1 MRLLAVLAIVAFAPA
16 ISLAQ
21 SAGEVERCFQNPGAC
36 SQGGGGGGGTAAQA
50 PPPAPAPAPA
60 PSGGGGHATTRPTA
74 PAPDYTTVL
83 QSPDPDRRKIQES
96 LRTLDKYN
104 GPIDGNLQSD
114 ATIKAIQDWQKGRGT
129 NPVGKLTPQEAQQL
143 NAEAARTPI
152 RRVDPS
158 TQTATA
164 PATPTPLQPPPPQ
177 KSNADALKD
186 LQARLAERR
195 KAAEPKAEA
204 ATQSLI
210 RDLKAY
216 VAADGKGVA
225 GDQFADFAKW
235 YADTKAA
242 GRTVGEIAR
251 VIDDYGDAKA
261 GAAVA
266 SEVLIETK
274 KGASNHSQCLVFAW
288 VEGTPRKDPK
298 VFSCDDVAGVE
309 KWKTDQ
315 SLKSAWR

>member
-1 MRLLAVLAIVAFAPA
+1 MAEGPRH
-16 ISLAQ
+16 Q
-21 SAGEVERCFQNPGAC
+21 SGRQADAAGGA
-36 SQGGGGGGGTAAQA
+36 AAQRRGRA
-50 PPPAPAPAPA
+50 HADPARRSLDAD
-60 PSGGGGHATTRPTA
+60 G
-74 PAPDYTTVL
+74 
-83 QSPDPDRRKIQES
+83 DRA
-96 LRTLDKYN
+96 
-104 GPIDGNLQSD
+104 GD
-114 ATIKAIQDWQKGRGT
+114 ADA
-129 NPVGKLTPQEAQQL
+129 L
-143 NAEAARTPI
+143 AA
-152 RRVDPS
+152 
-158 TQTATA
+158 AA
-164 PATPTPLQPPPPQ
+164 

-204 ATQSLI
+204 AAQSLI

-225 GDQFADFAKW
+225 GEQFADFAKW

-242 GRTVGEIAR
+242 GRTVGEIAP

-274 KGASNHSQCLVFAW
+274 KGASNQSQCLVFAW
-288 VEGTPRKDPK
+288 IEGNPRKNPQ

>member
-1 MRLLAVLAIVAFAPA
+1 MRFLAVLAIAAFAPA
-16 ISLAQ
+16 IALAQ
-21 SAGEVERCFQNPGAC
+21 SAGEVERCFQNPAAC
-36 SQGGGGGGGTAAQA
+36 AQGGGGGGGTAAQA
-50 PPPAPAPAPA
+50 P
-60 PSGGGGHATTRPTA
+60 SGGGGGHATTRPAA
-74 PAPDYTTVL
+74 PAPAADYTTVL
-83 QSPDPDRRKIQES
+83 QGSDPDRRKIQES

-114 ATIKAIQDWQKGRGT
+114 ATVKAIQEWQKGRGT

-143 NAEAARTPI
+143 NADAARTPI

-164 PATPTPLQPPPPQ
+164 PSTPTPLQPSA

-195 KAAEPKAEA
+195 KTAEPKAEA
-204 ATQSLI
+204 AAQSLI

-216 VAADGKGVA
+216 VASDGKGVA
-225 GDQFADFAKW
+225 GDQFAGFAKW
-235 YADTKAA
+235 YADTKAD
-242 GRTVGEIAR
+242 GRTVGEIAP

-274 KGASNHSQCLVFAW
+274 KGTNNQSQCLVFAW
-288 VEGTPRKDPK
+288 IEGSPRKNPQ

-315 SLKSAWR
+315 SLRSAWR

>member
-1 MRLLAVLAIVAFAPA
+1 MRIIAILAIAVFAPTV
-16 ISLAQ
+16 SLAQ
-21 SAGEVERCFQNPGAC
+21 SAGEVERCFQNPAAC
-36 SQGGGGGGGTAAQA
+36 ASGGGGAAAQA
-50 PPPAPAPAPA
+50 PP
-60 PSGGGGHATTRPTA
+60 GGGQAATRPAA

-83 QSPDPDRRKIQES
+83 QSPEPDRRKIQES

-114 ATIKAIQDWQKGRGT
+114 ATIRAIQDWQKGRGT

-158 TQTATA
+158 TQAATA
-164 PATPTPLQPPPPQ
+164 PATPTPLRPSA
-177 KSNADALKD
+177 KSNTDALKE

-216 VAADGKGVA
+216 VAADGKGAA
-225 GDQFADFAKW
+225 GDQFAGFAKW
-235 YADTKAA
+235 YAEVKAD
-242 GRTVGEIAR
+242 GRTVGEIAP

-266 SEVLIETK
+266 SEVLLETK
-274 KGASNHSQCLVFAW
+274 KGASNQSQCLVFAW
-288 VEGTPRKDPK
+288 IEGSPRKNPQ

>member
-1 MRLLAVLAIVAFAPA
+1 MRILAVLAVLAFAPA
-16 ISLAQ
+16 VSLAQ

-36 SQGGGGGGGTAAQA
+36 AQGGGGGGGTAAQA
-50 PPPAPAPAPA
+50 PA
-60 PSGGGGHATTRPTA
+60 PSGGGGGGGHATTRPAA

-164 PATPTPLQPPPPQ
+164 PATPTPLQPAP

-225 GDQFADFAKW
+225 GDQFAGFAKW

-242 GRTVGEIAR
+242 GRTVGEIAP
-251 VIDDYGDAKA
+251 VIDDYGDVKA

-274 KGASNHSQCLVFAW
+274 KGASNQSQCLVFAW

>member
-1 MRLLAVLAIVAFAPA
+1 MRLLVVLAIVAFAPA
-16 ISLAQ
+16 VALAQ

-36 SQGGGGGGGTAAQA
+36 AQGGGGGAPAAQAPATGGGGGGGHVVSR
-50 PPPAPAPAPA
+50 PA
-60 PSGGGGHATTRPTA
+60 A

-114 ATIKAIQDWQKGRGT
+114 ATIKAIQDWQKGRGN

-158 TQTATA
+158 TQTAAA
-164 PATPTPLQPPPPQ
+164 PAAPTPLQPAP

-225 GDQFADFAKW
+225 GEQFADFAKW
-235 YADTKAA
+235 YTDTKAA
-242 GRTVGEIAR
+242 GRTVGEIAP

-266 SEVLIETK
+266 SEVLLETK
-274 KGASNHSQCLVFAW
+274 KGASNQSQCLVFAW
-288 VEGTPRKDPK
+288 IEGNPRKDPK

>member
-1 MRLLAVLAIVAFAPA
+1 MRFLAVLTLAAFAPA
-16 ISLAQ
+16 IALAQ

-36 SQGGGGGGGTAAQA
+36 AQGGGGGGGTAAQA
-50 PPPAPAPAPA
+50 PAG
-60 PSGGGGHATTRPTA
+60 GGGGHAATRPAA
-74 PAPDYTTVL
+74 PAPAADYTTVL

-104 GPIDGNLQSD
+104 GPLDGNLQSD
-114 ATIKAIQDWQKGRGT
+114 ATVKAIQEWQKGRGT

-164 PATPTPLQPPPPQ
+164 PATPTPLQPSG

-186 LQARLAERR
+186 LQARMAERR

-204 ATQSLI
+204 AAQSLI

-225 GDQFADFAKW
+225 GDQFAGFAKW
-235 YADTKAA
+235 YADIKAD
-242 GRTVGEIAR
+242 GRTVGEIAP
-251 VIDDYGDAKA
+251 VVDDYGDAKA

-274 KGASNHSQCLVFAW
+274 KGANNQSQCLVFAW
-288 VEGTPRKDPK
+288 VEGTPRKSPQ